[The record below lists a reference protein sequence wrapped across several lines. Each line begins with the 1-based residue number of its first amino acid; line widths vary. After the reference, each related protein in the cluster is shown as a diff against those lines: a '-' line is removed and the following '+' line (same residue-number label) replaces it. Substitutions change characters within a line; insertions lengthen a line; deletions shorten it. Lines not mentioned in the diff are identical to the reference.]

1 MHLRKEVYLMVI
13 NWKKDKPKKKKKV
26 VKIVDTNRVIISVK

>member
-1 MHLRKEVYLMVI
+1 MLLRKEVYLIIIME
-13 NWKKDKPKKKKKV
+13 DKPKKKKKV